1 MGVSGAHVL
10 NRFERLIR
18 LEHIYEVK
26 EIELCYDNMS
36 KEELIEKGILI
47 SDLTIKSVI
56 KHNDNKN
63 SYILKLVKKKKNIDT
78 NDLSD
83 DENLDNFNPNSFSKG
98 CIVHFSKKRKKYT
111 LHKEKKGNA
120 NCVIN
125 DTTNI
130 YICTVHKIKK
140 NQINIILRNINE
152 LCKEMNIS
160 DAFLLTDKCYFD
172 VCLVNSEISSQR
184 QLQAIKLMKDK
195 LDTPSDIVKI
205 LFLGKSPSQSP
216 FLRQVLHA
224 FRMHD
229 AVAKRERK
237 KEKPEVEREQGG
249 KSGQHEE
256 GGKNGQLEEG
266 GKNGQLEEGG
276 ENVPLEET
284 LVENYFYKCDKTEW
298 GNKNLNNSQKKAVY
312 HCLYSNDI
320 FCVHGPPGTGKTT
333 VLCEIIYQLV
343 KKKKKILVTGPSN
356 VSVDNVI
363 SKCVDMNIKNIFR
376 IGLKSKMKKELW
388 NYSYEEK
395 IKECD
400 SYKLCEDINKD
411 IEKLKYEII
420 KLKNKK
426 KTEKIYLDKKNII
439 NLKYEI
445 KILNKFKK
453 KKKNIFFNELMN
465 KNNVVFSTCSS
476 SANYELNNFVKHS
489 KFLFDV
495 VCIDECCQCTEPL
508 CYIPISFSKK
518 NVFLFGDHKQL
529 SPLIKYNKNDNM
541 LNITLFERLIKNY
554 KNKVSFLL
562 NIQYR
567 MNDLILKW
575 SNKIFYNNRL
585 ISHES
590 CCSINVTDLIRSTT
604 QGEDGTNRGK
614 ELVDRSKRGKCEK
627 RAGKHNSRQRDG
639 KNCRQSDGK
648 NCRQSDGKNCRQ
660 RDGKNCRQSDGKNCR
675 QRDRRKNDTE
685 GEGAPTEEG
694 THCKD
699 AIPSYSYCPIT
710 WVETDGFDEFL
721 DDTKDEDMIHL
732 EIRERDNETEVCK
745 KSSKGVSGESGK
757 REDALDEGDHV
768 GEARSAKRR
777 SATSLYSGSGSGSSS
792 SSSSSSSGSSSGS
805 RSGSRGGES
814 AGESGDPKEVTDEE
828 LSKLVKI
835 NVEDILSLS
844 NKSRSNS
851 GEAYVIYKL
860 VERMV
865 KVDCID
871 VKNICIITP
880 YSKQMNLLRN
890 IFYYNMYDDKSYANE
905 WKNIEISTVDSFQ
918 GREKEIVIFSLV
930 CSNYF
935 KNIGFL
941 KDYRRLNVA
950 ITRAKR
956 HVVIVGNSNT
966 ISNDKVL
973 NQLYETVFNDG
984 KVYLVNELIDVEDVV
999 MHR

>member
-1 MGVSGAHVL
+1 MGGSGARVL

-47 SDLTIKSVI
+47 NDLTIKSAI

-83 DENLDNFNPNSFSKG
+83 DENLDNFSPNLFSKG

-111 LHKEKKGNA
+111 LHKEKKGNT
-120 NCVIN
+120 NWVIN

-140 NQINIILRNINE
+140 NQINIIVRNINE

-160 DAFLLTDKCYFD
+160 DAYLLTDKCYFD

-205 LFLGKSPSQSP
+205 LFFGKSPSQSP
-216 FLRQVLHA
+216 FLRQILHV

-229 AVAKRERK
+229 AVAKMEQK
-237 KEKPEVEREQGG
+237 KEKPGVERDPIEEDG
-249 KSGQHEE
+249 KNDPIEE
-256 GGKNGQLEEG
+256 GEKNDPIEEGEKNDPIEEDGKNDPIEEG
-266 GKNGQLEEGG
+266 EKND
-276 ENVPLEET
+276 PIEET

-356 VSVDNVI
+356 VSVDNII

-426 KTEKIYLDKKNII
+426 KKEKIYLDKKNII

-445 KILNKFKK
+445 KTLNKYKK
-453 KKKNIFFNELMN
+453 KKKNIFFKDLIN

-476 SANYELNNFVKHS
+476 SANYEIYNFVKHS
-489 KFLFDV
+489 NFLFDV

-529 SPLIKYNKNDNM
+529 SPLIKYNNINNI

-554 KNKVSFLL
+554 KNKISFLL

-567 MNDLILKW
+567 MNDLILRW

-590 CCSINVTDLIRSTT
+590 CCSITVSDILGSTI
-604 QGEDGTNRGK
+604 QGEDYYTNRGK
-614 ELVDRSKRGKCEK
+614 ELIDRSKMEKCEK
-627 RAGKHNSRQRDG
+627 LPGKHNSRQRDG
-639 KNCRQSDGK
+639 KNDRK
-648 NCRQSDGKNCRQ
+648 
-660 RDGKNCRQSDGKNCR
+660 RDGKNERKRDGKNDR
-675 QRDRRKNDTE
+675 KRDRRKNDTE
-685 GEGAPTEEG
+685 REGAPTDEG

-721 DDTKDEDMIHL
+721 DDTKDEDMIHM

-745 KSSKGVSGESGK
+745 NSSKDINGESGK
-757 REDALDEGDHV
+757 REDVLDERGHA
-768 GEARSAKRR
+768 GEAQSVKRR
-777 SATSLYSGSGSGSSS
+777 SATSFYSGSSRSS
-792 SSSSSSSGSSSGS
+792 S
-805 RSGSRGGES
+805 RSGSRDSRGGQS
-814 AGESGDPKEVTDEE
+814 DGESGDLKGMTDEE
-828 LSKLVKI
+828 LAKLVKI

-844 NKSRSNS
+844 NKSRSNR

-890 IFYYNMYDDKSYANE
+890 IFYYNMYDDKSYTNE
-905 WKNIEISTVDSFQ
+905 WKSIEISTVDSFQ

-973 NQLYETVFNDG
+973 NQLYETVLNDG
-984 KVYLVNELIDVEDVV
+984 KVYLVNELIDVEQVS